1 MRHLLRFL
9 LPAVVLVVG
18 LPLCLGALSQTLGD
32 RAAAE
37 SLSLVEENVR
47 RAAVECYA
55 LEGAYPQDFDY
66 LAERYGVAVDESRC
80 RVDYIYIG
88 SNLMPDITVV
98 PLEGSA

>member
-47 RAAVECYA
+47 RAAVQCYA
-55 LEGAYPQDFDY
+55 LRKTLTTWP
-66 LAERYGVAVDESRC
+66 
-80 RVDYIYIG
+80 
-88 SNLMPDITVV
+88 
-98 PLEGSA
+98 SATAWRWTRAAAGWTISTSAPT